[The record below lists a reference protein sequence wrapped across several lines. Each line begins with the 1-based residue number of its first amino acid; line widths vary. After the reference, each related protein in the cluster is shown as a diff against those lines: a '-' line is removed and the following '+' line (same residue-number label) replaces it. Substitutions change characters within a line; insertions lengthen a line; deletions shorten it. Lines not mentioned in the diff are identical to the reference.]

1 MRRWDLYDKME
12 RKMLWKYMM
21 KENCEKKEVI
31 KKHVCQPYQH
41 LAGEEIQSNS
51 RLGGDHPPQQG
62 SQYVTQDN

>member
-1 MRRWDLYDKME
+1 MRSVWQNGKENAVEVYDE
-12 RKMLWKYMM
+12 RKLW
-21 KENCEKKEVI
+21 KKEVI